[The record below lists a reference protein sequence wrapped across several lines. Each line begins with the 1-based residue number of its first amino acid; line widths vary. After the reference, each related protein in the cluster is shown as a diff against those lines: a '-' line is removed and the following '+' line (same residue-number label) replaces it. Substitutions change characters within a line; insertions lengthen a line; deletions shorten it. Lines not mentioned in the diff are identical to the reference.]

1 MFLFPS
7 PVDPATLPVHQHH
20 VVLVVPANTSDR
32 VVGHGFASQQEEG
45 HSISL
50 AVEFPAV
57 TAAESEGSADVAD
70 WEQQIDMS
78 IYIYLYTHVQMY
90 LHTTVLM
97 LK

>member
-1 MFLFPS
+1 MFPFPG
-7 PVDPATLPVHQHH
+7 PVHPATLPVHQHH

-57 TAAESEGSADVAD
+57 TAAESEGSPDVAE
-70 WEQQIDMS
+70 WEQHIDMLYI
-78 IYIYLYTHVQMY
+78 IYIHMFRCIYIQQY
-90 LHTTVLM
+90 
-97 LK
+97 

>member
-1 MFLFPS
+1 MFPFPG
-7 PVDPATLPVHQHH
+7 PVHLATLPVHQHH

-50 AVEFPAV
+50 AVKFPAV

-70 WEQQIDMS
+70 WEQHIDMLYI
-78 IYIYLYTHVQMY
+78 IYIHMFRCIYIQQY
-90 LHTTVLM
+90 
-97 LK
+97 

>member
-1 MFLFPS
+1 MFPFPG
-7 PVDPATLPVHQHH
+7 PVHPATLPVHQHH

-70 WEQQIDMS
+70 WEQHIDMYIYIHMFRC
-78 IYIYLYTHVQMY
+78 IYIYIQQY
-90 LHTTVLM
+90 
-97 LK
+97 

>member
-1 MFLFPS
+1 MFPFPG
-7 PVDPATLPVHQHH
+7 PVHPATLPVHQHH

-57 TAAESEGSADVAD
+57 TAAESEGSPDVAD
-70 WEQQIDMS
+70 WEQHIDMLYI
-78 IYIYLYTHVQMY
+78 IYIHMFRCIYIQQY
-90 LHTTVLM
+90 
-97 LK
+97 